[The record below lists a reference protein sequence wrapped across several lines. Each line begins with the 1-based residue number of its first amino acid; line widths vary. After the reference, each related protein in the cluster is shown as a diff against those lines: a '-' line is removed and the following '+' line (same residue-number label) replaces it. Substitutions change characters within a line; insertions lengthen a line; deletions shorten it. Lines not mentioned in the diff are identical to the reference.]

1 VIGAIVI
8 RTEVLRGVDSA
19 WAPSGKGEDSR
30 WRPCCLGAGIGPLF
44 TGLAERFVDEP
55 GKGLAL
61 FGACASALVG
71 YEGHLG
77 RGEWLVEQP
86 DMDEETDED
95 ESHYEEL
102 V

>member
-1 VIGAIVI
+1 
-8 RTEVLRGVDSA
+8 
-19 WAPSGKGEDSR
+19 
-30 WRPCCLGAGIGPLF
+30 
-44 TGLAERFVDEP
+44 VDEP